1 MKPLLGANNQ
11 IVSSCTVLEREP
23 KATGTNDEEED
34 EGEQF
39 DFDSGDEI
47 PEADRQALVPPPP
60 GPGNSTEH
68 QEAHAVGKSAW
79 CAVSP
84 LG

>member
-1 MKPLLGANNQ
+1 MSL
-11 IVSSCTVLEREP
+11 CTVLEHEP
-23 KATGTNDEEED
+23 KATGPNDEEED

-47 PEADRQALVPPPP
+47 PEADRQALVPPIP
-60 GPGNSTEH
+60 GPGNNIEH
-68 QEAHAVGKSAW
+68 QEAGAAGKSACW
-79 CAVSP
+79 SAPP